1 MRLVTC
7 ATVAA
12 CVVLASA
19 LPSAQKPTRDA
30 AAAIHERIAAT
41 VGDIRLVDTHE
52 HLSAEAVRLKGEMS
66 LFSLLHYVSSD
77 MWADGLDRAASEPVL
92 GRSTLSLE
100 KQWEMIA
107 PDWAHVRTT
116 AYGRA
121 LLRAVRDLYG
131 VNDIS
136 ESTYLE
142 ISKRIREANRPG
154 WQQQILEKAGIDVS
168 ITDIGI
174 TGGDLDPSHLRAV
187 LRLDHFLVVPQGVRV
202 AEREQG
208 VTITTLADF
217 EAALDRAVAAARAK
231 KFVGIKSGVAYERS
245 LEFAEVN
252 RTEAERVFD
261 ELMQQG
267 EKPGSADWT
276 RGKALQDYM
285 FGKLAEACARHDL
298 PLQVHTG
305 FFYDTWRNVAQ
316 ANPALLAP
324 FVIRHRN
331 TRFVLMHGGY
341 PYGTELLA
349 MAKNLPNVTLD
360 MCWTYIVSPSFAARF
375 LNEAI
380 ETVPADKILGFGGDY
395 QVAEG
400 AYAHAMLCREVVSKV
415 LADKVVDGY
424 WSEGEAVA
432 YARKLLREN
441 AIRVFKLHQVP
452 QG

>member
-1 MRLVTC
+1 MRLISC
-7 ATVAA
+7 FTVAA
-12 CVVLASA
+12 CIALAPA
-19 LPSAQKPTRDA
+19 APSAQKPARVA
-30 AAAIHERIAAT
+30 AAAIHERVAAA
-41 VGDIRLVDTHE
+41 VGAIRLVDTHE

-77 MWADGLDRAASEPVL
+77 MWADGLDRAASEAAL
-92 GRSTLSLE
+92 GRSSLPLE

-107 PDWAHVRTT
+107 PYWTNVRTT

-136 ESTYLE
+136 ESTYLD

-154 WQQQILEKAGIDVS
+154 WQRQILEKAGIDVS

-174 TGGDLDPSHLRAV
+174 TGAALDPSHLRAV
-187 LRLDHFLVVPQGVRV
+187 LRLDYFLVVPQGVMV

-208 VTITTLADF
+208 VTIATLADF
-217 EAALDRAVAAARAK
+217 EAALDRAVAAAREK

-245 LEFAEVN
+245 LEFGEVD
-252 RTEAERVFD
+252 RAEAERLFQ
-261 ELMQQG
+261 ELKQQKG
-267 EKPGSADWT
+267 KPGRADWT

-285 FGKLAEACARHDL
+285 FGRLAEACAKYDL

-305 FFYDTWRNVAQ
+305 FFYDTWRNLAQ
-316 ANPALLAP
+316 ANPTLLAP

-380 ETVPADKILGFGGDY
+380 ETVPADKVLGFGGDY

-400 AYAHAMLCREVVSKV
+400 SYAHAMLCREVVSKV
-415 LADKVVDGY
+415 LAGKVADGY
-424 WSEGEAVA
+424 WSEAEALA
-432 YARKLLREN
+432 YARGLLREN
-441 AIRVFKLHQVP
+441 AIRVFKLNQ
-452 QG
+452 